1 LSLCAE
7 VEATEKRWRVLL
19 NYLPADWLP
28 LTNKKAELKAV
39 DLDALDHHYTG
50 NLQADK
56 FKVACADSNKQN
68 SSFHSCCVHDSYLA
82 VRLSLICHKL
92 GTLFYYDN

>member
-1 LSLCAE
+1 
-7 VEATEKRWRVLL
+7 
-19 NYLPADWLP
+19 
-28 LTNKKAELKAV
+28 LTNKKTELKAV

-68 SSFHSCCVHDSYLA
+68 SRFHSCCVHDSYLA
-82 VRLSLICHKL
+82 VRLRLIFHKVGL
-92 GTLFYYDN
+92 GFRV